1 TFLYYMADFKAESHY
16 FNINIVYFLIV
27 IQFLILTIFSTKKLK
42 HNNVFIFLL
51 FTSSLYTI
59 FVTNRQLYYDYKLY
73 TMNYE
78 KVYDTFQNPKDPYER
93 ALKIIEDDSDSF
105 HRIDFSNMEN
115 LG

>member
-1 TFLYYMADFKAESHY
+1 
-16 FNINIVYFLIV
+16 
-27 IQFLILTIFSTKKLK
+27 KLK

-115 LG
+115 LGSQKKFSTFNVYSSFQNHYQQYFYRYFQILNSK